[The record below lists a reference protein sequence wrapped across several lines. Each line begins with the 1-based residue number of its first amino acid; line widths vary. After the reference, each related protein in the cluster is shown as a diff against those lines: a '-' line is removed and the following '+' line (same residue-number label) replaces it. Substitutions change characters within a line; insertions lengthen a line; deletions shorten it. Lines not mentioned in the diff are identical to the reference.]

1 MAETRSAL
9 VEAAT
14 ELFDRKGFAETT
26 VEEICERADVAQR
39 TFFRYFP
46 SKEAVLYAEFEDLQ
60 AQLLARLAER
70 PADEA
75 PLAAL
80 HQALRGHAT
89 VVQTRFEAL
98 ARLAKRAEE
107 CRGSGA
113 EKAVLRQQMTE
124 AVAAALAARL
134 GTDPAVDPRPTA
146 WAGLMISCFGAA
158 MRAAMHGDGDLVARF
173 DELLAGTAA
182 ELASLPAA
190 D

>member
-9 VEAAT
+9 VAAAT

-70 PADEA
+70 PAAEP
-75 PLAAL
+75 PLVSL
-80 HQALRGHAT
+80 HEALRGHAA
-89 VVQTRFEAL
+89 VVQARFGAL

-113 EKAVLRQQMTE
+113 EKAVLRLQMTE
-124 AVAAALAARL
+124 AVAAALTARL

-158 MRAAMHGDGDLVARF
+158 MRAAMHDGGDLATRF

-182 ELASLPAA
+182 ELASLPARS
-190 D
+190 

>member
-14 ELFDRKGFAETT
+14 ELFDHRGFAETT

-70 PADEA
+70 PAEEA
-75 PLAAL
+75 PMAAL
-80 HQALRGHAT
+80 HQALRGHAA
-89 VVQTRFEAL
+89 VVQARFDAL

-134 GTDPAVDPRPTA
+134 GTDPVADPRPTA

-158 MRAAMHGDGDLVARF
+158 MRAAMQQGGDLATRF
-173 DELLAGTAA
+173 DELLAHTAA
-182 ELASLPAA
+182 ELASLPTSR
-190 D
+190 

>member
-9 VEAAT
+9 VAAAT
-14 ELFDRKGFAETT
+14 DLFDRQGFAETT

-46 SKEAVLYAEFEDLQ
+46 TKEAVLYAEFEDLQ

-70 PADEA
+70 PADEP
-75 PLAAL
+75 PLEAL
-80 HQALRGHAT
+80 HQALRGHAA
-89 VVQTRFEAL
+89 VVEARFGAL

-113 EKAVLRQQMTE
+113 EKAVLRQHMTE
-124 AVAAALAARL
+124 AVAGALAARL
-134 GTDPAVDPRPTA
+134 GTDPVDPRPTA

-158 MRAAMHGDGDLVARF
+158 MRTAMHDGSDLATRF
-173 DELLAGTAA
+173 DELLAHTAA
-182 ELASLPAA
+182 ELAALRAG
-190 D
+190 